1 MNIHDYIN
9 NVIKASRADTLKTS
23 DQLTV
28 SEILLKIEPLLK
40 KQKKVKE
47 KYGHEARVIYD
58 FCRLFPTDIGSW
70 RGSYSEL
77 ALNYSDWT
85 KESSNGE
92 FLGMEPMKIGDFY
105 NMIKGTIGKTFYG
118 YKGGEHV
125 MGKNTPVWVANY
137 GDSGHTAVINIIDN
151 EYEIIIITGYRE
163 F

>member
-1 MNIHDYIN
+1 MTIQDYIEN
-9 NVIKASRADTLKTS
+9 EIKEKS

-28 SEILLKIEPLLK
+28 SEILFKIEPLLK
-40 KQKKVKE
+40 KQKEVKE
-47 KYGHEARVIYD
+47 KYGHEARVVYD

-85 KESSNGE
+85 KSNGV
-92 FLGMEPMKIGDFY
+92 FWGVEPMKIGDFY
-105 NMIKGTIGKTFYG
+105 NMIKETIGKTFYG
-118 YKGGEHV
+118 YKGGEYV